1 MGTGIDLNF
10 GLAFIAGVLSFL
22 SPCILPLIPAYLSLM
37 GGTSIQGLKENAGKR
52 WGIFFNTASF
62 VIGFSIVFVV
72 LGVLFSTTF
81 ALLGGITKI
90 VNTVAGAVVV
100 ILGLNFIFDFW
111 KILSFEKRFQME
123 RRPASIPA
131 SFLFGMAFG
140 AGWSP
145 CIGPILSSILLL
157 AGSTGSL
164 PRAIVLLSV
173 YSLGLGLPFLLTGMF
188 LPFALAQLNRL
199 KKHLRAIKIVSGLF
213 LIFIGALIILGRL
226 QQLNIAL
233 FRLAD
238 GLERWG
244 LEHPVLARN
253 VFGAGFFLFA
263 ALILLFYLRKIGR
276 TGNILRAGT
285 DAAPAAGPADGA
297 AGNAGGEAQAASRRG
312 AVAVMWLKPVR
323 LLFLLVFLAGGLL
336 SVTGVLDFSSLLS
349 SWFAF
354 QGI

>member
-37 GGTSIQGLKENAGKR
+37 GGTSIQGLKENTGKR
-52 WGIFFNTASF
+52 WGVFFNTVFF

-81 ALLGGITKI
+81 ALLGGVTKI
-90 VNTVAGAVVV
+90 VNIVAGAVVV
-100 ILGLNFIFDFW
+100 ILGFNFIFDFW
-111 KILSFEKRFQME
+111 KILNFEKRFQME
-123 RRPASIPA
+123 RRPTSIPA
-131 SFLFGMAFG
+131 SLLFGMAFG

-145 CIGPILSSILLL
+145 CIGPILSSILFL
-157 AGSTGSL
+157 AGSTASL
-164 PRAIVLLSV
+164 PRAVVLLSV

-188 LPFALAQLNRL
+188 LPFALPQLNRL
-199 KKHLRAIKIVSGLF
+199 RKHLRAIKIVSGLF

-233 FRLAD
+233 FQLAD

-253 VFGAGFFLFA
+253 VFGAGFFAFA
-263 ALILLFYLRKIGR
+263 GLILLFYARKIIR
-276 TGNILRAGT
+276 SGNIYRAGT
-285 DAAPAAGPADGA
+285 DSAPAMRPADGVDE
-297 AGNAGGEAQAASRRG
+297 NLNGEAQSASRQH
-312 AVAVMWLKPVR
+312 AVAARWLKPVR

-336 SVTGVLDFSSLLS
+336 SVTGALDFSSSLS
-349 SWFAF
+349 SWLTF
-354 QGI
+354 QGL